1 MEHNDKLYDLLKNS
15 KLELPFDD
23 FESRMMQQIVDFEKA
38 KVQMHQSKKMALLFF
53 LIGTVFGMLL
63 NYGLGLALASYGLPQ
78 ASLDK
83 ISFFSQ
89 LIYVIL
95 IVLFSDKLWKL
106 FKMTRESGTKKST

>member
-1 MEHNDKLYDLLKNS
+1 MEHNDKLYGLLKNS

-23 FESRMMQQIVDFEKA
+23 FESRMMMQIVDFEKA
-38 KVQMHQSKKMALLFF
+38 KVQMRQSKKMALLFF

-63 NYGLGLALASYGLPQ
+63 NYGIGSLLSTYGLSE

-89 LIYVIL
+89 LIYVVL

-106 FKMTRESGTKKST
+106 FKMSRESDPKKLT

>member
-23 FESRMMQQIVDFEKA
+23 FESRMMQQIVDFEKT

-63 NYGLGLALASYGLPQ
+63 NYGLGLALDSYGLPQ

-95 IVLFSDKLWKL
+95 IVLFSDKL
-106 FKMTRESGTKKST
+106 

>member
-1 MEHNDKLYDLLKNS
+1 MEHNDKLYDLLKNG
-15 KLELPFDD
+15 KLELPFTD
-23 FESRMMQQIVDFEKA
+23 FEDRMMGQITEFEKA
-38 KVQMHQSKKMALLFF
+38 KVQMHRSKKMAILFF

-63 NYGLGLALASYGLPQ
+63 NYVLGLVLSSYDLPQ

-89 LIYVIL
+89 IIYVVL

-106 FKMTRESGTKKST
+106 FKMTRESGTKKSV